1 MKLKITKPIR
11 VNAISGEVEVDINE
25 AARLFLLGAA
35 EPLLEK
41 ESKETPEKTVRT
53 TRKK

>member
-1 MKLKITKPIR
+1 MKLKITKPVR
-11 VNAISGEVEVDINE
+11 VNAISGEVEVDVNE

-35 EPLLEK
+35 EPVAK
-41 ESKETPEKTVRT
+41 ESKEIPEKTERT

>member
-11 VNAISGEVEVDINE
+11 VNVLSGEVEVDINE
-25 AARLFLLGAA
+25 AARLFLLNAA
-35 EPLLEK
+35 EPILDK
-41 ESKETPEKTVRT
+41 RETPERETKT

>member
-11 VNAISGEVEVDINE
+11 VNVLSGEVEVDVNE
-25 AARLFLLGAA
+25 AARLFLLNAA
-35 EPLLEK
+35 EPVLDKREIPEK
-41 ESKETPEKTVRT
+41 ETKT